1 MSETVTII
9 LMILIMIGVLII
21 TLHIAGWKMKRAGDF
36 ILRDLKEKKAF
47 DPASA
52 VELPYCKTSLFHIGM
67 RDYRPKALNAL
78 VKIGD
83 VRVLEGGRYYL
94 REGHEPTGTE
104 AERRHSERRSETVQH
119 RPDAASRNRGRFV
132 SPRFSR

>member
-1 MSETVTII
+1 MSETMKILLMVLLTIGIFI
-9 LMILIMIGVLII
+9 L
-21 TLHIAGWKMKRAGDF
+21 TFRIAGWKMKRAGDF

-52 VELPYCKTSLFHIGM
+52 VELPYCNASLFHIGL

-78 VKIGD
+78 LENGD

-94 REGHEPTGTE
+94 REGHKLTVTGGG
-104 AERRHSERRSETVQH
+104 
-119 RPDAASRNRGRFV
+119 AAA
-132 SPRFSR
+132 